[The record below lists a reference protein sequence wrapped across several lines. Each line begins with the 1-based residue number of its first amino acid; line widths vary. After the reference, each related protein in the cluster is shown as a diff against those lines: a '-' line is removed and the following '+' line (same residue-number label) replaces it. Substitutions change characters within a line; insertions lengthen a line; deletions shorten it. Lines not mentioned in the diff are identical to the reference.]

1 MPSDSKKNSNHSF
14 KQLIQALS
22 HKRMLI
28 VFLMGFSSGLPYMLI
43 ADNLSLWLRTENISL
58 KTIGFMG
65 WVTIPYSLKF
75 LWSFFMDRY
84 SLTKLGRR
92 RSWMLFSQLGLCL
105 SLFFLGLQNPNNGLF
120 AIAACGIL
128 AGFFSASQDISID
141 AYRREILNDNEQG
154 IGSALANYGY
164 RLGVLVASGFGVW
177 IVSPHTFNF
186 TFGQSFQLMSA
197 LMGIGILT
205 TFWAQE
211 PTSKSGTPKN
221 LKESMIAP
229 LKDFFVRP
237 HSLLILAFII
247 LYKFGDAM
255 AGKMLSPFYVDLGF
269 QLDTLAITR
278 KAVGLYSSLA
288 GLAVGGSMIYM
299 LGLYRSLWVCGIL
312 QALSTICFSF
322 LIFFGAKL
330 LPLAVVM
337 SIEDFTAGMGTAAL
351 MAFLALL
358 TNQKFTATQFAL
370 LSSLATVGRN
380 FFSGYS
386 GKIVETLG
394 DGTKLS
400 GFFPFFILCG
410 LAAIPGLCCLI
421 PLKKTKVFS

>member
-1 MPSDSKKNSNHSF
+1 MSSNSSKKAKHSF
-14 KQLIQALS
+14 KELFSALT

-28 VFLMGFSSGLPYMLI
+28 VFLMGFASGLPYMLI

-84 SLTKLGRR
+84 ALTKLGRR
-92 RSWMLFSQLGLCL
+92 RSWMLISQIGLTL
-105 SLFFLGLQNPNNGLF
+105 SLFFLGLQNPNEGLT
-120 AIAACGIL
+120 AIAVCGIL

-141 AYRREILNDNEQG
+141 AYRREILSDSEQG

-177 IVSPHTFNF
+177 IVSPQTLNY

-197 LMGIGILT
+197 LMIVGILT
-205 TFWAQE
+205 TFWANE
-211 PTSKSGTPKN
+211 PTSNAGTPKT
-221 LKESMIAP
+221 LKESIIEP
-229 LKDFFVRP
+229 LKEFFTRP
-237 HSLLILAFII
+237 HAFWILSFIVF
-247 LYKFGDAM
+247 YKFGDAM
-255 AGKMLSPFYVDLGF
+255 AGKMLSPFYIDLGF
-269 QLDTLAITR
+269 QLDSLAITR
-278 KAVGLYSSLA
+278 KAVGLYSSIA
-288 GLAVGGSMIYM
+288 GLALGGSMIYM
-299 LGLYRSLWVCGIL
+299 LGLYRSLWICGVL
-312 QALSTICFSF
+312 QALSTLCFSF
-322 LIFFGAKL
+322 LVFFGAKL

-358 TNQKFTATQFAL
+358 TNQRFTATQFAL

-386 GKIVETLG
+386 GKIIEALG
-394 DGTKLS
+394 DGTRLS
-400 GFFPFFILCG
+400 GYFPFFILCG
-410 LAAIPGLCCLI
+410 IAAIPGLFCLI
-421 PLKKTKVFS
+421 SLRKTKLFS

>member
-1 MPSDSKKNSNHSF
+1 MSSNSSKKAKHSF
-14 KQLIQALS
+14 KELFSALT

-28 VFLMGFSSGLPYMLI
+28 VFLMGFASGLPYMLI

-84 SLTKLGRR
+84 ALTKLGRR
-92 RSWMLFSQLGLCL
+92 RSWMLLSQIGLTL
-105 SLFFLGLQNPNNGLF
+105 SLFFLGLQNPNAGLT
-120 AIAACGIL
+120 AIAVCGIL

-141 AYRREILNDNEQG
+141 AYRREILSDSEQG

-177 IVSPHTFNF
+177 IVSPQTLNY

-197 LMGIGILT
+197 LMVIGILT
-205 TFWAQE
+205 TFWANE
-211 PTSKSGTPKN
+211 PTSKAGSPKT
-221 LKESMIAP
+221 LKESIIEP
-229 LKDFFVRP
+229 LKDFFTRP
-237 HSLLILAFII
+237 HAFWILSFIVF
-247 LYKFGDAM
+247 YKFGDAM

-269 QLDTLAITR
+269 QLDSLAITR
-278 KAVGLYSSLA
+278 KAVGLYSSIA

-299 LGLYRSLWVCGIL
+299 LGLYRSLWICGVL
-312 QALSTICFSF
+312 QALSTLCFSF
-322 LIFFGAKL
+322 LVYFGAKL

-358 TNQKFTATQFAL
+358 TNQRFTATQFAL

-386 GKIVETLG
+386 GKIIEALG

-400 GFFPFFILCG
+400 GYFPFFILCG
-410 LAAIPGLCCLI
+410 IAAVPGLCCLI
-421 PLKKTKVFS
+421 PLRKTKLFS

>member
-120 AIAACGIL
+120 AIAVCGIL

-211 PTSKSGTPKN
+211 PTSKSGTPQN

-247 LYKFGDAM
+247 FYKFGDAM

-299 LGLYRSLWVCGIL
+299 LGLYRSLWICGIL

-400 GFFPFFILCG
+400 GFFPFFVLCG